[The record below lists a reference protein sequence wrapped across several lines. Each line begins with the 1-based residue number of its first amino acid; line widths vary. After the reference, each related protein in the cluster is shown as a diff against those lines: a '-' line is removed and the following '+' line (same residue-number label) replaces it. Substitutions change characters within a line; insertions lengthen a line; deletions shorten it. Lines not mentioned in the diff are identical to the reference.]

1 MYAEGEH
8 LQAKVDKNFCQVFV
22 SNGDSFIYHDSAL
35 YISPDQSL
43 FPK

>member
-8 LQAKVDKNFCQVFV
+8 LQAKVDTSFCQVFI
-22 SNGDSFIYHDSAL
+22 SKGDSFIRHDSAL
-35 YISPDQSL
+35 YISPGHDL